1 MEEEIKKSYTVVHS
15 WMARD
20 LGLKGN
26 ELLTFAIIYN
36 FSMDGAGKFFG
47 GKKYISKF
55 INSSERCAEYILK
68 GLTEK
73 KLIKKSQIMYHGRLS
88 NIFVVPDEVLSQRK
102 KCVGD
107 LRKNCVEQTKKNQK
121 KDENSAHYNK
131 ENNKI
136 NNKSVYQNAETIRLG
151 GFGNVVLSPGWMERL
166 SSLTPDVMD
175 YVQIVDSFIEEND
188 FRTIGD
194 QWGPDEFGN
203 YILSLMEENGVTS
216 D

>member
-1 MEEEIKKSYTVVHS
+1 M
-15 WMARD
+15 
-20 LGLKGN
+20 
-26 ELLTFAIIYN
+26 
-36 FSMDGAGKFFG
+36 
-47 GKKYISKF
+47 
-55 INSSERCAEYILK
+55 
-68 GLTEK
+68 
-73 KLIKKSQIMYHGRLS
+73 
-88 NIFVVPDEVLSQRK
+88 PDEVLSQRK

-107 LRKNCVEQTKKNQK
+107 LRKNCVEQTKKSK

-188 FRTIGD
+188 FRTIGINGG
-194 QWGPDEFGN
+194 QMNLEIIF
-203 YILSLMEENGVTS
+203 LSLMEENGVTS